1 MKSSVDFLTRRL
13 LACVVCS
20 VFAVS
25 VVWAERVSQEDAA
38 VVANNF
44 MNVASASTG
53 AQKAPAKRM
62 VLKSCAPVQAAE
74 NQYYIYENASGEGWV
89 MVAANDAVRPILAY
103 SETGHFRT
111 DNMPRNIKG
120 WLQGYDKQIK
130 YVAAH
135 RAAASEEVQRE
146 WTRLRSSARATAATP
161 VVAPLIETGWNQDAP
176 YWNLC
181 PTKDEQHCY
190 TGCVATS
197 MAQVMKYWEW
207 PKQGIGS
214 HTIPGTTYSAN
225 FGATTYDWAN
235 MKNSYSGS
243 STAAQK
249 TAVATL
255 MYHCGVAV
263 EMEYG
268 TADEGGSGAYSIDWN
283 GYWSSQGIMC
293 AETALKQFFGYNS
306 TVVGYYRD
314 GSPEDDMRSWTK
326 SEWIAMLKEEL
337 DAARPIMYAG
347 VGFEVEYNEQE
358 HQNDTSYY
366 GHSFV
371 CDGYDSDDY
380 FHFNWGWSNWGDGY
394 YEVDALAPTETG
406 AGAGN
411 GEYNLQQD
419 VIVGIQ
425 PPVAADTVEVVWMV
439 GNTPFET
446 TESYYNKYVLPSATP
461 AACDNKEFVGWC
473 TTANYSSETTAPAFV
488 KNGDAL
494 TADTCYAVFA
504 TLTQSQQAEVS
515 DVLTR
520 EVTGVAAKA
529 EYVSWSGKTVTSD
542 AVYAGKS
549 AGDKGAI
556 QIRTKNNDSGII
568 TTASGGK
575 LKKVTVAW
583 NTGTTSGRTLDIYGK
598 NSAYSAATDLYEQ
611 STQGTKLGSIAFGS
625 GTELTIT
632 GDYTYVGLRS
642 KDGAMYFDSITIT
655 WEGAGMSYSGYTTEC
670 GDSPQDVENVATK
683 PSAVKMLRDGQMV
696 IIRGNAVY
704 SITGARIE

>member
-111 DNMPRNIKG
+111 DNMPKNVRG
-120 WLQGYDKQIK
+120 WLGSYNKQIA
-130 YVAAH
+130 YMAEHSTGNAEVA
-135 RAAASEEVQRE
+135 QE
-146 WTRLRSSARATAATP
+146 WSRLRSGAPKAKATTI
-161 VVAPLIETGWNQDAP
+161 VAPLIQTGWDQDTP
-176 YWNLC
+176 FWNKC
-181 PTKDEQHCY
+181 PKKGDDRCY
-190 TGCVATS
+190 VGCVATS
-197 MAQVMKYWEW
+197 MAQVMNYYQW
-207 PKQGIGS
+207 PKQGTGS
-214 HTIPGTTYSAN
+214 HRDTLAGMNLYVDFS
-225 FGATTYDWAN
+225 ATTYDWDN
-235 MKNSYSGS
+235 MLDRYDGNYT
-243 STAAQK
+243 TAQAD
-249 TAVATL
+249 AVATL
-255 MYHCGVAV
+255 MYHCGVAAD
-263 EMEYG
+263 MQYG
-268 TADEGGSGAYSIDWN
+268 TAEEGGSGAWTIDWN
-283 GYWSSQGIMC
+283 GYYSYYGYMC
-293 AETALKQFFGYNS
+293 AETALSRFFGYDAS
-306 TVVGYYRD
+306 TIKGYCRD
-314 GSPEDDMRSWTK
+314 GSPEDSMRSWTRT
-326 SEWIAMLKEEL
+326 EWQDMLKDEL
-337 DAARPIMYAG
+337 DARRPIMYAG

-371 CDGYDSDDY
+371 CDGYNSDNY
-380 FHFNWGWSNWGDGY
+380 FHFNFGWSNWCDGFY
-394 YEVDALAPTETG
+394 DVDALNTTDPG
-406 AGAGN
+406 LGGGN
-411 GEYNLQQD
+411 GEYNLRQD

-425 PPVAADTVEVVWMV
+425 PVATDTVALTWMV
-439 GNTPFET
+439 GAERFAT
-446 TESYYNKYVLPSATP
+446 TLSMNGKYVLPGLVP
-461 AACDNKEFVGWC
+461 EDCDGKTFVGWC

-520 EVTGVAAKA
+520 EVTGISGNS
-529 EYVSWSGKTVTSD
+529 YGNWSKSVTSS
-542 AVYAGKS
+542 AVYAGNS
-549 AGDKGAI
+549 AGSNNAI
-556 QIRTKNNDSGII
+556 QLRSNNDNSGIV

-575 LKKVTVAW
+575 AKKIVVSWESHTQD
-583 NTGTTSGRTLDIYGK
+583 GRTLDIYGK
-598 NSAYSAATDLYEQ
+598 NSAYVSPSDLYDN
-611 STQGTKLGSIAFGS
+611 SDKGTLLGSIIYGTS
-625 GTELTIT
+625 TELTIT
-632 GDYTYVGLRS
+632 GDYSFIGLRS
-642 KDGAMYFDSITIT
+642 RLNAMYLSSITIT

-670 GDSPQDVENVATK
+670 GDSPQGVDNVTTK
-683 PSAVKMLRDGQMV
+683 PAAVKMLRDGQMV

>member
-111 DNMPRNIKG
+111 DNMPKNVRG
-120 WLQGYDKQIK
+120 WLGSYNKQIA
-130 YVAAH
+130 YMAEHSTGNAEVA
-135 RAAASEEVQRE
+135 QE
-146 WTRLRSSARATAATP
+146 WSRLRNGAPRAKATTI
-161 VVAPLIETGWNQDAP
+161 VAPLIQTGWDQDTP
-176 YWNLC
+176 FWNKC
-181 PTKDEQHCY
+181 PKKGDDRCY
-190 TGCVATS
+190 VGCVATS
-197 MAQVMKYWEW
+197 MAQVMNYYQW
-207 PKQGIGS
+207 PKQGTGS
-214 HTIPGTTYSAN
+214 HRDTLAGMNLYVDFS
-225 FGATTYDWAN
+225 ATTYDWDNMLDRYDGDYTTAQAN
-235 MKNSYSGS
+235 
-243 STAAQK
+243 
-249 TAVATL
+249 AVATL
-255 MYHCGVAV
+255 MYHCGVAAD
-263 EMEYG
+263 MQYG
-268 TADEGGSGAYSIDWN
+268 TAEEGGSGAWTIDWN
-283 GYWSSQGIMC
+283 GYYSYYGYMC
-293 AETALKQFFGYNS
+293 AETALSRFFGYDAS
-306 TVVGYYRD
+306 TIKGYCRD
-314 GSPEDDMRSWTK
+314 GSPEDSMRSW
-326 SEWIAMLKEEL
+326 SRAEWIAMLKDEL
-337 DAARPIMYAG
+337 DARRPIMYAG
-347 VGFEVEYNEQE
+347 VGIEVDELT
-358 HQNDTSYY
+358 NDTSKY

-371 CDGYDSDDY
+371 CDGYDSNNY
-380 FHFNWGWSNWGDGY
+380 FHFNFGWSNWCDGFY
-394 YEVDALAPTETG
+394 DVDALNTTDPG
-406 AGAGN
+406 SGGGN
-411 GEYNLQQD
+411 GEYSLQQD

-425 PPVAADTVEVVWMV
+425 PPVTDTVALTWMV
-439 GNTPFET
+439 GAGRFAT
-446 TESYYNKYVLPSATP
+446 TQSMNGKYVLPGLVP
-461 AACDNKEFVGWC
+461 EDCDGKAFVGWC

-575 LKKVTVAW
+575 LKKVTVVW

-632 GDYTYVGLRS
+632 GDYTYIGLRS

-655 WEGAGMSYSGYTTEC
+655 WEGAGTSYSGYTTEC

-683 PSAVKMLRDGQMV
+683 PSAVKVLRDGQMV

-704 SITGARIE
+704 SITGVRIE